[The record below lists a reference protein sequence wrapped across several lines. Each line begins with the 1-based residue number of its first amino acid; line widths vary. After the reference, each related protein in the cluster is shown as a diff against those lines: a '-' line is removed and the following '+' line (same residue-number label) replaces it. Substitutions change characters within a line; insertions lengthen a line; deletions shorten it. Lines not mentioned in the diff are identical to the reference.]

1 MAKTQIAILNLAGAL
16 STELASYFVRKQIVV
31 VDPQNDS
38 STHAWTHI
46 LVKDIQDCTEIRNT
60 YQTVENDI
68 RIISLT
74 AVNDLQQFMNSNG
87 KLIFHEMWMR
97 NSLGSFI
104 LDKFLQEY
112 GGIALDDNYPTFKE
126 KGSFIITNP
135 FNTGEYLDRM
145 VQSAYL
151 DGISGLSIKT
161 FFDHLVMYLTGLK
174 TKGKLG
180 MPIEVM
186 YGYFEDVFGVQLH
199 FFTKDLILEDVTSS
213 LSSEISKQAEKYLL
227 NIAVQ
232 SSDFF
237 DFTLLREVN
246 KTVITGLWTKDD
258 RIQSENRGL
267 LFSDLSAAA
276 GITNYPTEGV
286 TSFQINGD
294 ALNDLSDKVVLPA
307 SKMNSEFKTIVK
319 GQKEEES
326 FSQMISGSKA
336 EDEIIQRIKGQMKEE
351 EQVFRISGSKSFDVE
366 KFAYRVSS
374 GITEKEGGD
383 NFLKIKSLKNDL
395 PEAIKSRFAE
405 FAKELNKSPRDLS
418 SEEIDQFT
426 QSEIPLIVK
435 QTSQNIDSKTGE
447 SIGNENEKVLELKI
461 NGLNAENENLKTKIK
476 TLLTEVKIV
485 KEAKTQMA
493 EIHNKAALAA
503 AQVTVVQQ
511 SAANL
516 DNLFKSQI
524 LEKMKVQKTLSE
536 QETKKLVTLMEKEA
550 QFIKESHDHEIQ
562 LKKNQ
567 IEMVQK
573 DTFFIQEIEKL
584 NRLVKAKELIATKTK
599 EGFTKMVEQK
609 EIDLANLNEKLS
621 QANKIINNSLT
632 QNQTQ
637 QIRDLEK
644 QVSNYEKMIEIYKNK
659 VMQKPVA
666 KTDDE
671 LVKEENKRLLIISTQ
686 LKNQIEANKKDLTK
700 SQERM
705 IADAAAMNVLK
716 MDKVKLEQQIKKFAQ
731 DARKEELAST
741 STINND
747 LELKKVQAQFENM
760 EAQVRAGL
768 GRQKE
773 LELKLQDA
781 LKNQKKEVVSEESST
796 KGKTAHLEN
805 NVRKLTQDLV
815 ESRNQMAEMKK
826 ESNKLRQD
834 KIALQNQLD
843 KMKKDAEKS
852 KGAAPKPSGTPG
864 KAA

>member
-1 MAKTQIAILNLAGAL
+1 
-16 STELASYFVRKQIVV
+16 
-31 VDPQNDS
+31 
-38 STHAWTHI
+38 
-46 LVKDIQDCTEIRNT
+46 
-60 YQTVENDI
+60 
-68 RIISLT
+68 
-74 AVNDLQQFMNSNG
+74 
-87 KLIFHEMWMR
+87 
-97 NSLGSFI
+97 
-104 LDKFLQEY
+104 
-112 GGIALDDNYPTFKE
+112 
-126 KGSFIITNP
+126 
-135 FNTGEYLDRM
+135 
-145 VQSAYL
+145 
-151 DGISGLSIKT
+151 
-161 FFDHLVMYLTGLK
+161 MYLTGLK

-199 FFTKDLILEDVTSS
+199 FFTKDLILEDVTAS

-258 RIQSENRGL
+258 RIQAENRGL
-267 LFSDLSAAA
+267 LFSDLSATA

-294 ALNDLSDKVVLPA
+294 ALTDLSDKVVLPA
-307 SKMNSEFKTIVK
+307 AKMNSEFKTVVK
-319 GQKEEES
+319 GQKEERPS
-326 FSQMISGSKA
+326 SQTITGSQV
-336 EDEIIQRIKGQMKEE
+336 EDELIQRIKGQMKEE
-351 EQVFRISGSKSFDVE
+351 EQVFRITGSKSFDVE

-374 GITEKEGGD
+374 GINEKEAGD
-383 NFLKIKSLKNDL
+383 NDLKIKSLKNDL
-395 PEAIKSRFAE
+395 PQAIKTRLADFS
-405 FAKELNKSPRDLS
+405 KKLNKSPDDLS
-418 SEEIDQFT
+418 PEEIDLFT
-426 QSEIPLIVK
+426 ESEIPLIVK
-435 QTSQNIDSKTGE
+435 QTTQKIDVRSDE
-447 SIGNENEKVLELKI
+447 SIGIENEKILELKI

-476 TLLTEVKIV
+476 TLLTEVKII

-516 DNLFKSQI
+516 DNVFKSQI
-524 LEKMKVQKTLSE
+524 LEKMNGQKTLSE
-536 QETKKLVTLMEKEA
+536 QETKKLVTLMEKET
-550 QFIKESHDHEIQ
+550 QFLKESRDHEIQ
-562 LKKNQ
+562 LKKIQ

-573 DTFFIQEIEKL
+573 DTFFTQEIENL

-599 EGFTKMVEQK
+599 EGFTKLVEQK
-609 EIDLANLNEKLS
+609 EMDLANLNEKLS
-621 QANKIINNSLT
+621 QANKIITNSQT

-671 LVKEENKRLLIISTQ
+671 LVKEENKRLLILSTQ
-686 LKNQIEANKKDLTK
+686 LKNQIEANKKDLAK

-716 MDKVKLEQQIKKFAQ
+716 LDKVKLDQQIKKFAQ

-781 LKNQKKEVVSEESST
+781 LKNQKKEVFSEESST

-826 ESNKLRQD
+826 ETNKLRQD
-834 KIALQNQLD
+834 KISLQNQLD
-843 KMKKDAEKS
+843 KMKKDVEKI
-852 KGAAPKPSGTPG
+852 KGAAPKPPGTPG

>member
-1 MAKTQIAILNLAGAL
+1 MAKTKIAILNLAGAL
-16 STELASYFVRKQIVV
+16 STELASYFARKQIIL
-31 VDPQNDS
+31 VDPNVDPS
-38 STHAWTHI
+38 KHAWTHI
-46 LVKDIQDCTEIRNT
+46 LIKDIQDSSEIRNT
-60 YQTVENDI
+60 YQTIENDI
-68 RIISLT
+68 KIISLT
-74 AVNDLQQFMNSNG
+74 AVNDLQQFMSSNG
-87 KLIFHEMWMR
+87 KLIFHEMWMK

-112 GGIALDDNYPTFKE
+112 GGIALEDNYPTFKE

-213 LSSEISKQAEKYLL
+213 LSNEISKQAEKYLL

-258 RIQSENRGL
+258 RIQAENRGL
-267 LFSDLSAAA
+267 LLCDLSAAA
-276 GITNYPTEGV
+276 GITSYPSEGV

-307 SKMNSEFKTIVK
+307 SKMNSEFKTVVK

-326 FSQMISGSKA
+326 FSQTISGSKA
-336 EDEIIQRIKGQMKEE
+336 EEEIIQRIKGQMKEE
-351 EQVFRISGSKSFDVE
+351 EQVFRVSGSKSIDVE

-374 GITEKEGGD
+374 GINEKQSGD
-383 NFLKIKSLKNDL
+383 NVLKIKSLENDL
-395 PEAIKSRFAE
+395 PEAIKKQFGE
-405 FAKELNKSPRDLS
+405 FTNKLGKSPDELS
-418 SEEIDQFT
+418 PDEIELFT
-426 QSEIPLIVK
+426 ESEIPLIVK
-435 QTSQNIDSKTGE
+435 QSTQKIDSISSE
-447 SIGNENEKVLELKI
+447 SVGKENEKILELRI

-476 TLLTEVKIV
+476 TLLTEVKII

-503 AQVTVVQQ
+503 AQMTDVQQ

-516 DNLFKSQI
+516 DNVFKSRI
-524 LEKMKVQKTLSE
+524 LEKMNGQKILSE
-536 QETKKLVTLMEKEA
+536 QETQKLVTLMEKET
-550 QFIKESHDHEIQ
+550 QFLKESRDNEMQ
-562 LKKNQ
+562 LKKIQ

-573 DTFFIQEIEKL
+573 DTFFTQEIEKL
-584 NRLVKAKELIATKTK
+584 NRLVKAKELITTKTK
-599 EGFTKMVEQK
+599 EGFTKLVEQK
-609 EIDLANLNEKLS
+609 DIDLANLNEKLS
-621 QANKIINNSLT
+621 QANKIISNAQT
-632 QNQTQ
+632 QNQAQ

-644 QVSNYEKMIEIYKNK
+644 QVSHHEIMIEIYKNK
-659 VMQKPVA
+659 VMQKPVVN
-666 KTDDE
+666 TDNE
-671 LVKEENKRLLIISTQ
+671 LVKEENRRLQILSAQ
-686 LKNQIEANKKDLTK
+686 LKNQIDASKKDLTK

-705 IADAAAMNVLK
+705 AVDAAVMNALRL
-716 MDKVKLEQQIKKFAQ
+716 DKVKLEQQIKKFTQ
-731 DARKEELAST
+731 DARKEELTST
-741 STINND
+741 SSINND

-768 GRQKE
+768 VRQKE
-773 LELKLQDA
+773 LELKLQEA
-781 LKNQKKEVVSEESST
+781 LKNQKKEVVLEESNT

-826 ESNKLRQD
+826 EANKLRQD

-843 KMKKDAEKS
+843 KMKKDAGKN
-852 KGAAPKPSGTPG
+852 KGAAPKPPGTPG